1 MNRPD
6 WDEYFFAIAQTV
18 SSRST
23 CYRNKVGAVIVKD
36 KEIIST
42 GYNGA
47 PSYQKNCLEMGFCY
61 RDKNNILSG
70 TEDINKLANSME
82 NMVKLYKI

>member
-36 KEIIST
+36 KEII
-42 GYNGA
+42 
-47 PSYQKNCLEMGFCY
+47 
-61 RDKNNILSG
+61 
-70 TEDINKLANSME
+70 
-82 NMVKLYKI
+82 